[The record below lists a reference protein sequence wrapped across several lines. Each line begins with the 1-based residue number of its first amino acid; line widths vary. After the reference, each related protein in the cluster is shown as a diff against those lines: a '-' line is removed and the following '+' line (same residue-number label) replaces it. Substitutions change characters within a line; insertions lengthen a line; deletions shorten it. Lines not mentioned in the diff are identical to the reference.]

1 MMSDFY
7 QEDPRP
13 WGYFVILS
21 DQPDHKVKR
30 IAVYPGHRL
39 SLQRHKQ
46 RTEHWFIVDGEAIV
60 TRDDENVELS
70 GGQAIDIPQG
80 AWHRIKNPGKRDL
93 VLIEIQTGKY
103 FGEEDIERKE
113 DDYGRTP

>member
-1 MMSDFY
+1 MTDFY

-21 DQPDHKVKR
+21 DQPDYKAKR
-30 IAVYPGHRL
+30 IVVYPGHRL

-60 TRDDENVELS
+60 TRDDEDVKLS

-80 AWHRIKNPGKRDL
+80 TWHRVKNPGKRDL

-103 FGEEDIERKE
+103 FGENDIERKE

>member
-7 QEDPRP
+7 QEDHRP

-21 DQPDHKVKR
+21 DQTDHKVKR
-30 IAVYPGHRL
+30 IVVYPGHRL

-60 TRDDENVELS
+60 TRDDENVKLS
-70 GGQAIDIPQG
+70 GGQAIDIPQR
-80 AWHRIKNPGKRDL
+80 AWHRVKNPGVRDL

-103 FGEEDIERKE
+103 FGEDDIERKE
-113 DDYGRTP
+113 DGYGRTP